1 MSDMCILRGLNNMK
15 KKFRKQFHRE
25 FPWYDHTFLLEAMTL
40 WLNNASKRHKEDG
53 HLLRSNHTSKQL
65 RIVSGVLRRIID
77 DEYDTPNKV
86 FTSRNQVTS
95 HAKMFDIEE
104 FEYLD
109 FKWQDK
115 RRKADIDFAFDMM
128 KKQLLNWWD

>member
-1 MSDMCILRGLNNMK
+1 MK
-15 KKFRKQFHRE
+15 KKFRKEFHRE
-25 FPWYDHTFLLEAMTL
+25 FPWYDYTFLLEAMML
-40 WLNNASKRHKEDG
+40 WLNNTSKRHRDDG
-53 HLLRSNHTSKQL
+53 HLLRSHRTAEQL

-86 FTSRNQVTS
+86 FISRNRKS
-95 HAKMFDIEE
+95 SCGNIFKDDWEWMED

-115 RRKADIDFAFDMM
+115 RRQADIDFAFDMM
-128 KKQLLNWWD
+128 KKKLLSWWD